1 VFAYWASAKR
11 GEAAKGVGKSSDAYN
26 AQKIHKITN
35 HEIIKDEDKK
45 KKKKKKMNRKSPYCS
60 CQIKQV

>member
-1 VFAYWASAKR
+1 LGNCEAR
-11 GEAAKGVGKSSDAYN
+11 GEAAKSVGKSSDAYN

-35 HEIIKDEDKK
+35 HEIIKDEDMKK
-45 KKKKKKMNRKSPYCS
+45 KAKKENRKKKSPYCS